1 MTNVYDHI
9 YFPTAFMP
17 DHIAHHDVSMNRLHY
32 LFSALLHV
40 LPSYSCVH
48 TVDNVL
54 WCDRVH
60 RQVEYA
66 DPDTE
71 AIRSLNDTMATDDR
85 IELAFLPTAD
95 GVALCY
101 KK

>member
-1 MTNVYDHI
+1 M
-9 YFPTAFMP
+9 F
-17 DHIAHHDVSMNRLHY
+17 
-32 LFSALLHV
+32 
-40 LPSYSCVH
+40 
-48 TVDNVL
+48 

-60 RQVEYA
+60 RQAEYA